1 MPAPE
6 FLCELSALQQQP
18 SLGINVGDQRYIVIN
33 SDNEPKVYLNNCPH
47 LGIPLEWQEHQFI
60 DNDTGL
66 IRCATHGA
74 LFLTSNGECVSGPC
88 VGDALLSV
96 PSYVEGGSLYL
107 GPKPE

>member
-6 FLCELSALQQQP
+6 FLCDLATLQQQP
-18 SLGINVGDQRYIVIN
+18 SLGVSLGDQSYIVVTT
-33 SDNEPKVYLNNCPH
+33 DNGPEVYLNRCPH

-74 LFLTSNGECVSGPC
+74 LFLPSSGECVSGPC
-88 VGDALLSV
+88 VGDTLLNV
-96 PSYVEGGSLYL
+96 PSYIEGDSLYL
-107 GPKPE
+107 GPKPA